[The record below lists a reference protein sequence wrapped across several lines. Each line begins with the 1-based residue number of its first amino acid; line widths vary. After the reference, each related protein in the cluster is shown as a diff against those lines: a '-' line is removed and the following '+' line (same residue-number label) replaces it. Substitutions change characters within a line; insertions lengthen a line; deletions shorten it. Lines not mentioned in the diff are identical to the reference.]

1 VQLLYRTL
9 PTCVL
14 ARRPESKAAGSLPGE
29 LAWGHTGCDHRA
41 FGHSSNTVLTITRH
55 RPNLFGACATNQ
67 IHSVARACACTD
79 SCVRVYEPPAR
90 RHDIPA
96 PFCVAWVGRMLDRF
110 MVLLSPPSSV
120 CQRGSWA
127 SYQANTNAVLHVVHL
142 ERDDIRKRNASLRSH
157 IRQRQKAPVT
167 LSPTPQQLVTAPDCW
182 RRCMTVTLRVESP
195 AEHAK

>member
-14 ARRPESKAAGSLPGE
+14 ARRHESKAAGSLPGE

-55 RPNLFGACATNQ
+55 RPNLFGACATNH
-67 IHSVARACACTD
+67 IYSVARACACTD

-127 SYQANTNAVLHVVHL
+127 SYQANTKRSLTLRVLHVVHL
-142 ERDDIRKRNASLRSH
+142 GVMTERDDIRKRNASLRSH
-157 IRQRQKAPVT
+157 IRQRQKAH
-167 LSPTPQQLVTAPDCW
+167 D
-182 RRCMTVTLRVESP
+182 RRPCRV
-195 AEHAK
+195 HFGHRT